1 MCTALSHWK
10 RIGVNSQFHT
20 PIPILWNWFLECPN
34 SNSTGGIGG
43 STPTPIPRNWGDS
56 KGFHMFEFP
65 SLHPGVTSSPKKP
78 LVTPGSHLFS
88 TFSTDSKHIGIIP
101 TLLNWS
107 WSCSTNSKTGIWMGG
122 KYHSKIC
129 KWNWNWWNCSNDW
142 TYSTVCKS
150 NLGPF
155 PLHLGPIPHYEYC
168 IGTYSTVSIF
178 HLGPIP
184 QSQNSFWDLFHSLI
198 FFLKHHG

>member
-1 MCTALSHWK
+1 
-10 RIGVNSQFHT
+10 
-20 PIPILWNWFLECPN
+20 
-34 SNSTGGIGG
+34 
-43 STPTPIPRNWGDS
+43 
-56 KGFHMFEFP
+56 MFDFP
-65 SLHPGVTSSPKKP
+65 SLHPGFTRSKKT
-78 LVTPGSHLFS
+78 LVTPGSHLFT
-88 TFSTDSKHIGIIP
+88 TFSTDFKTNIGIIP
-101 TLLNWS
+101 TPLNRS
-107 WSCSTNSKTGIWMGG
+107 WNCRTNSKTGIWIGG
-122 KYHSKIC
+122 QFHSKIC
-129 KWNWNWWNCSNDW
+129 KRNWNWWNCSNDW